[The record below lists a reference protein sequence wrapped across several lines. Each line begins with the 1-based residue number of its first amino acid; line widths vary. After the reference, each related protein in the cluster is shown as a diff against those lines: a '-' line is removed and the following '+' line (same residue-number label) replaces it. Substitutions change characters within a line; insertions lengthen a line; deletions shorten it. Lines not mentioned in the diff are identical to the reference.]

1 MWCAPSASL
10 ALAYA
15 AHAANKTLCD
25 AQVCQTKLENRY
37 LSTNIDELEA
47 INSKLG
53 GMSKAAFAEAERF
66 QSQHSLFTWIQTQN
80 DTKGVAPN
88 TTMVL
93 KFLSQKTVEP
103 VATATQSNALIDKTV
118 SVSWVQRFRRR
129 WALKRGKFMPGER
142 MTCDQIGQ
150 KVTLPNANAPPLLG
164 ANLPTLVFALVQK
177 EGPPDGPQTGAM

>member
-1 MWCAPSASL
+1 
-10 ALAYA
+10 
-15 AHAANKTLCD
+15 
-25 AQVCQTKLENRY
+25 
-37 LSTNIDELEA
+37 
-47 INSKLG
+47 
-53 GMSKAAFAEAERF
+53 MSKSAFAEAERF

-150 KVTLPNANAPPLLG
+150 KVTLPNANAPPFWAPICPLWFSHLFKKRG
-164 ANLPTLVFALVQK
+164 RLTAPKQGPCDDFHNRLNAFRGPVFGLV
-177 EGPPDGPQTGAM
+177 PRTN